1 MVLADSQFIIDH
13 LAKTYDK
20 DLSKELSDRERA
32 IERAFLKMTEE
43 SLSWSAFTAS
53 KLVNTFVLTFQF
65 DSISRCM
72 TLHRFVY
79 EPNSAESGI
88 NKAFLLLGKR
98 KIVSRSKAQG
108 YGLHTKEE
116 GNKSH
121 GLIG

>member
-1 MVLADSQFIIDH
+1 MILADSQFIIDH

-43 SLSWSAFTAS
+43 SLSWSVFSAS
-53 KLVNTFVLTFQF
+53 KLVNTTVLNSVWF
-65 DSISRCM
+65 DLRCM

-79 EPNSAESGI
+79 DPNSAESGI

-98 KIVSRSKAQG
+98 KINSRSKAQG

-121 GLIG
+121 GLIS